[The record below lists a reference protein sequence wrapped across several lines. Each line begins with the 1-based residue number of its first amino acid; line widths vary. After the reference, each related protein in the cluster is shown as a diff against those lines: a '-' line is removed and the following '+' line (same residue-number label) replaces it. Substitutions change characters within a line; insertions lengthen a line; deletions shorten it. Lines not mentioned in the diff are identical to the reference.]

1 MNELYHHGIKGMKW
15 GVRRYQNPDGTLTE
29 LGKKRIVQGVNT
41 FKEKGVSS
49 ARKVSGYV
57 RKNKAEIQA
66 YKENTKR
73 IEKMS
78 DKELRQRINRINME
92 KQLKDLEKP
101 SIVRGADTVKN
112 ILQRSANSVAG
123 TVATAAGVY
132 AVKKYIEKKWG
143 IDVVKDMFP
152 KKK

>member
-15 GVRRYQNPDGTLTE
+15 GVRRYQNPDGSLTE

-123 TVATAAGVY
+123 TVVTAAGVY

-143 IDVVKDMFP
+143 INVVKDMFP
-152 KKK
+152 KKR